1 MTLEDTV
8 GYFKLYQDLMNFWEQ
23 QYAGQIYHLDY
34 DRLTVEQETETRQLI
49 EYLELG
55 WEDACLSPQENK
67 RSVRTASQQQ
77 VREKVYTGSS
87 DAWRKFEP
95 YLMVHLKMLMTM
107 SINIFQYH
115 VFLENFSIFCFTQ
128 HCNVKNFSENYWMI
142 FELFT

>member
-1 MTLEDTV
+1 MKGLGYSYDLEDTV

-55 WEDACLSPQENK
+55 WEDTCLSPQDNK

-95 YLMVHLKMLMTM
+95 YIDGL
-107 SINIFQYH
+107 FDG
-115 VFLENFSIFCFTQ
+115 LET
-128 HCNVKNFSENYWMI
+128 
-142 FELFT
+142 